1 MTQMNPRL
9 NTLLGL
15 PRMTQLYDYRILPSQ
30 DKRPP
35 SIMMVTGFTDSG
47 TPRISLDSPETLAD
61 KILREKP
68 KAKAYALQKIY
79 ELQELKDSG
88 TYITDSYTADVYAPL
103 QAISKYEDALK
114 DSIISQLS
122 KNGFQGWPDL
132 LKLLVK
138 VIPNMTDTVGIANV

>member
-1 MTQMNPRL
+1 
-9 NTLLGL
+9 
-15 PRMTQLYDYRILPSQ
+15 
-30 DKRPP
+30 
-35 SIMMVTGFTDSG
+35 MMVTGFTDSG